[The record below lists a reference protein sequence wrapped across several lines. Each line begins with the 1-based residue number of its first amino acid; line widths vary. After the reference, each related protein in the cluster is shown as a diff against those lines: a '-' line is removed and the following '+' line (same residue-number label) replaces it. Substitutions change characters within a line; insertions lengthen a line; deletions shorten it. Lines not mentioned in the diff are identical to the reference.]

1 MTIFLNYMITLSHY
15 SNNTDIRIIRVT
27 RISALLARH
36 KHAPVEIMF
45 LSLDEGKKKKNGRRE
60 KKRKEKE
67 NKNREM
73 WQITV
78 ASDIRMR
85 GCSSP
90 SHPSERGRSLLHGI
104 NFSRKTLQKVFPN
117 PFSKGWKIKS
127 LISVIIVS

>member
-45 LSLDEGKKKKNGRRE
+45 LSLDEGKKKKKKW

-67 NKNREM
+67 
-73 WQITV
+73 
-78 ASDIRMR
+78 
-85 GCSSP
+85 
-90 SHPSERGRSLLHGI
+90 
-104 NFSRKTLQKVFPN
+104 RKGK
-117 PFSKGWKIKS
+117 
-127 LISVIIVS
+127 